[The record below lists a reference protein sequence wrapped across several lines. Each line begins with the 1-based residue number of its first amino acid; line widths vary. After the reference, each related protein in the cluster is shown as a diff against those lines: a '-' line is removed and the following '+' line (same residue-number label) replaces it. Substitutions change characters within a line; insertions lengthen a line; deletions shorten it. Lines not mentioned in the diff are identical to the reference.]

1 MAGSHKVAI
10 RSVTSSK
17 PQRIGARKKK
27 RYFQKESGM
36 CHQTTDSDR
45 NYADADADDDLWNV
59 V

>member
-10 RSVTSSK
+10 RGSVTSSK

-36 CHQTTDSDR
+36 CHQTTT
-45 NYADADADDDLWNV
+45 AIAIMPMPMMICGM
-59 V
+59 